1 MSNRSLVSYDQFFS
15 LYKKG
20 LMLLLLVF
28 PVWLIAQPQTNDEQ
42 LAIQY
47 YTNREFEKAGMVF
60 ANLYE
65 KRPDTYYYTYY
76 LQCLIETQKY
86 EEAEKLVRKH
96 RKKNNMARLSV
107 DLGYIYELS
116 NEAEKAKKE
125 YEKAIKDLPAEQYQ
139 ITDLANAFN
148 VRRHPDLAIETYR
161 QGRKMLGNPYLFSIE
176 IAQMYQTSG
185 KIDLMMEEY
194 LQLIEQDPANTK
206 DIEYRIQS
214 VFADDNKRENYEI
227 VRKSILKRAQK
238 QSDNVGYA
246 LLLYWLSLQQH
257 DLEMSFI
264 QAKSIDKRFT
274 KTNQMVY
281 GFAKV
286 ATENGQWNY
295 AIKAYQHIVDQGS
308 DADMY
313 FTSRLELLNA
323 KYQEILVTYPPNI
336 PKIAE
341 IDKQFTSLI
350 REFDFNPQMASFIRT
365 QASIKAYYLDQSEV
379 AEKLLDSA
387 INTPGIDL
395 REKALCKIDL
405 ADILLFSN
413 NVWDATLLY
422 SQVEKDF
429 PNDTLG
435 QNAKF
440 KNAKLSFYIGEF
452 EWSKAQLDVLR
463 SATSKLIAND
473 AMQLYMLIAD
483 NEDEDSTNIAI
494 KHYADADLFFF
505 RKMYKEANLC
515 LDSVSML
522 SLDHPLADEV
532 IYKKAQIAL
541 AQGNYSEADSLLFK
555 VYSYY
560 SEDILADDALFLAAE
575 INERQLKNK
584 EKAATL
590 YEKII
595 LNYTGSVYINEA
607 RKRFRSLRG
616 DHIN

>member
-1 MSNRSLVSYDQFFS
+1 
-15 LYKKG
+15 
-20 LMLLLLVF
+20 MLLLLVF
-28 PVWLIAQPQTNDEQ
+28 PLWLMAQPQTNDEQ

-65 KRPDTYYYTYY
+65 KRPDAYYYTYY

-86 EEAEKLVRKH
+86 EEAEKLVKKH
-96 RKKNNMARLSV
+96 RKKNNFARFSV

-116 NEAEKAKKE
+116 NETDKARKE
-125 YEKAIKDLPAEQYQ
+125 YEKAIKDLPAEKYQ

-148 VRRHPDLAIETYR
+148 VRRHPDLAIETYK
-161 QGRKMLGNPYLFSIE
+161 QGRRLLSNPYVFSIE

-185 KIDLMMEEY
+185 KIELMMEEY
-194 LQLIEQDPANTK
+194 LRLIEQNPANAE

-214 VFADDNKRENYEI
+214 VFTDDEKGEKYEI

-238 QSDNVGYA
+238 DPDNMGYA
-246 LLLYWLSLQQH
+246 VLLYWLSLQQH

-274 KTNQMVY
+274 KTNQTVY

-286 ATENGQWNY
+286 AADSRQWNY
-295 AIKAYQHIVDQGS
+295 VIKAYQHIVDEGPNT
-308 DADMY
+308 DMY

-323 KYQEILVTYPPNI
+323 KYQEILVSYPPNI

-341 IDKQFTSLI
+341 IDKQFTTLI
-350 REFDFNPQMASFIRT
+350 REFDFNPQMAPIIRT
-365 QASIKAYYLDQSEV
+365 QASIKAYYLNQPEV

-387 INTPGIDL
+387 INTPGIDA

-405 ADILLFSN
+405 ADILLFGN

-435 QNAKF
+435 QDAKF
-440 KNAKLSFYIGEF
+440 RNAKLSFYIGEF

-483 NEDEDSTNIAI
+483 NEDEDSTNIAL

-505 RKMYKEANLC
+505 RKMYMEANLC
-515 LDSVSML
+515 LDSVGML

-532 IYKKAQIAL
+532 IFKKAQIAL
-541 AQGNYSEADSLLFK
+541 NQGNYSEADSLLFK

-575 INERQLKNK
+575 INEKQLKNK

-595 LNYTGSVYINEA
+595 LNYTGSVYISEA
-607 RKRFRSLRG
+607 RKRFRTLRG
-616 DHIN
+616 DRINQ